1 MKYKFLITGLAISS
15 LAFAQKK
22 EIRNMEKALEKGNF
36 QEVSSIFSEIN
47 ESEVEEKYEAD
58 YTFYKAVTVLGNPG
72 NPKASGDELKEAIVL
87 IETAKDLG
95 FENKALI
102 SSYTQAAE
110 SAIFSEAQ
118 KSLKDN
124 DQKAALKN
132 VVYLVE
138 RNPSNQNMRMNAA
151 DLAYRVGDFET
162 AKANYEKLLSEDYI
176 GAEKSFVATNIAS
189 NEVEAFP
196 NKQAADLAVM
206 SKKYK
211 DSKVELSTSKL
222 GSFITNLAWMYKND
236 GDLDKAKKTFSDA
249 QAKYPNDES
258 LKLASADIYLLLGM
272 NDEYEKAISKLNDN
286 ITDPKVFENLGIAAG
301 EKENWDQAIDYYK
314 KSIEL
319 NPDNYVV
326 QNNIAVA
333 YIQKGNLEETT
344 AAEQKD
350 FYMSAAEHYEKVL
363 KLKPDM
369 DSAKQTL
376 ISIYKSFKMDDKAA
390 ALEAGN

>member
-1 MKYKFLITGLAISS
+1 MGLAISS
-15 LAFAQKK
+15 IAFAQKK
-22 EIRNMEKALEKGNF
+22 EIRKIEKALEKGDY
-36 QEVSSIFSEIN
+36 QEVSSVFSEIDEN
-47 ESEVEEKYEAD
+47 EVEDKYQAD
-58 YTFYKAVTVLGNPG
+58 YTFYKAVTMIGNPG
-72 NPKASGDELKEAIVL
+72 NPKASGGELTESISTIDRAKELGYGNDEY
-87 IETAKDLG
+87 
-95 FENKALI
+95 I
-102 SSYTQAAE
+102 SIYKQAAKA
-110 SAIFSEAQ
+110 AIFAEAQ
-118 KSLKDN
+118 KLLKKG
-124 DQKAALKN
+124 DQKGALGN
-132 VVYLVE
+132 VVFLTKL
-138 RNPSNQNMRMNAA
+138 NPEDQSMRLNAA
-151 DLAYRVGDFET
+151 DLAYRIGDFEV
-162 AKANYEKLLSEDYI
+162 AKTNYEKLMSEDYTGI
-176 GAEKSFVATNIAS
+176 EKTFIATNVDT
-189 NEVEAFP
+189 NEEEVFP
-196 NKQAADLAVM
+196 NKQAADFAVI
-206 SKKYK
+206 SQKFK
-211 DSKVELSTSKL
+211 DSKVELSKSKL
-222 GSFITNLAWMYKND
+222 GTLVTNLAWMYKND
-236 GDLDKAKKTFSDA
+236 GELEKAKTLFSDA

-272 NDEYEKAISKLNDN
+272 NDEYEKAISKLNNN

-350 FYMSAAEHYEKVL
+350 LYMSAAEHYEKVL
-363 KLKPDM
+363 ELKPDM